1 MVVDNKVGKESL
13 RRFLNDDGLRK
24 TQTPARSSLA
34 GKTDTKQVDGA
45 RSVQSYGTPPAGW
58 AGNFGSGLAPSESE
72 DLASATA
79 SQVVR
84 N

>member
-1 MVVDNKVGKESL
+1 MVVDYKVGKESL

-24 TQTPARSSLA
+24 TQTPGRSSVA
-34 GKTDTKQVDGA
+34 GKGAIKQVDGTQP
-45 RSVQSYGTPPAGW
+45 VQSYDTPPAGW
-58 AGNFGSGLAPSESE
+58 AGDFGSGLVHSES

-79 SQVVR
+79 SHVVG